1 MERRAALQRCGIGT
15 SPSFGAD
22 PATPFLV
29 VLADDYKDYILE
41 RKTLTDQLEKVDA
54 RLNEISKALTS
65 RFDMSDDEL
74 LKTASYFFIN
84 QELADKRF
92 VDYRRLLKA
101 SDPRVVKNFITS
113 VTSNFCIENG
123 KIRSI
128 TFRNG
133 IIHEFV
139 YTGE

>member
-1 MERRAALQRCGIGT
+1 M
-15 SPSFGAD
+15 
-22 PATPFLV
+22 
-29 VLADDYKDYILE
+29 
-41 RKTLTDQLEKVDA
+41 EKVDA